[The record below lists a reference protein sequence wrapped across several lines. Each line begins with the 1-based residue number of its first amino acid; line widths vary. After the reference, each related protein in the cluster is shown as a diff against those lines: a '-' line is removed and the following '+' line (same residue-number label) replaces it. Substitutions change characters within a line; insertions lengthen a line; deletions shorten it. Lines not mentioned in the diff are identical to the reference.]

1 MIAIVQIGNETVLNV
16 ENAHCYWFEDNITE
30 SELKQEIGALQD
42 MYDTVLL
49 QVPCPSHIRE
59 TRMII

>member
-1 MIAIVQIGNETVLNV
+1 MIAIVQIGNEPALKI
-16 ENAHCYWFEDNITE
+16 ENAHCYWFEENITE
-30 SELKQEIGALQD
+30 FELKQEINALQD

-49 QVPCPSHIRE
+49 QIPCPSHIRE